1 MVTLLNTGYHL
12 ETYSGGLI
20 GIVASFV
27 VGRDGV
33 TEHDVNSWVA
43 DLTEMGPD
51 YFFSLNRYV
60 FSATKR

>member
-1 MVTLLNTGYHL
+1 MLTLLNTGYHP
-12 ETYSGGLI
+12 ETSSGGLI

-27 VGRDGV
+27 VGRDGL

-43 DLTEMGPD
+43 DLTEMGPA

-60 FSATKR
+60 FGATKA